1 MAFSPPRSA
10 LASKRIFRR
19 TALTSGCVALLG
31 VAHLGL
37 GLASGCNDSTTGSRV
52 VFETRVTSD
61 LIAAQ
66 PFDNAHGWSVTVDQ
80 AIVGIGSLAYV
91 EGAPVALH
99 RPPTPGVAPAHG
111 WLEIPAA
118 HAHPGHYVEGTVLGE
133 MTVPAAVDLLAGEVS
148 LGETDGITGTAR
160 SARFVFADPA
170 AASISGAMGDAVA
183 IVSGVARKDGEID
196 RPFRAVAQ
204 AADVLPT
211 GSDIPEV
218 DGCVLDAGSVSGDG
232 TVILTI
238 RATLWLDQIDFG
250 DLPEPVGGEAV
261 ELTPGEPPH
270 NAFARGL
277 KKAIAYHFEFVPAQS

>member
-1 MAFSPPRSA
+1 M
-10 LASKRIFRR
+10 ASKRIFRR
-19 TALTSGCVALLG
+19 TALTSGCIALLG

-99 RPPTPGVAPAHG
+99 HRPVLDRPVLDAPPARG
-111 WLEIPAA
+111 WFELPSA

-133 MTVPAAVDLLAGEVS
+133 VTVPTAVDLLAGEVS

-160 SARFVFADPA
+160 SARFVFADPT

-183 IVSGVARKDGEID
+183 IVSGVARKDGEVD

-204 AADVLPT
+204 TADVLPT
-211 GSDIPEV
+211 CSDIPEV

-232 TVILTI
+232 TVVLTI
-238 RATLWLDQIDFG
+238 AATLWLDQVDFG
-250 DLPEPVGGEAV
+250 DLPEPVGGETI
-261 ELTPGEPPH
+261 ELTPGEPAH

-277 KKAIAYHFEFVPAQS
+277 KKAIAYHFEFVPAQT